1 MQAVF
6 AGAEFVH
13 FTDGVGQ
20 GGNLAQ
26 TFAHGVYG
34 FFGQSQAVEQGVVQ
48 TFLRS
53 LFHILGV
60 GGEDGGLVVFDEF
73 GSAQERSV
81 FLRGLGGSDNIGSLL
96 GGGRGAAD
104 VVLNVLHG
112 VSADKVGMG

>member
-26 TFAHGVYG
+26 TFAHIVYG

-48 TFLRS
+48 TFLRG
-53 LFHILGV
+53 LFHVLGV
-60 GGEDGGLVVFDEF
+60 GGEDGGLMVSDEF
-73 GSAQERSV
+73 GGAQERGV

-104 VVLNVLHG
+104 VVLDVLHG
-112 VSADKVGMG
+112 VSAGKVGMG

>member
-13 FTDGVGQ
+13 FADGVGQ

-34 FFGQSQAVEQGVVQ
+34 FFGQPQAVEQGIVQ
-48 TFLRS
+48 TFLRG

-60 GGEDGGLVVFDEF
+60 GSEDGGLVVFDEF
-73 GSAQERSV
+73 GGAQEHGV
-81 FLRGLGGSDNIGSLL
+81 FLRGLGGGNNIRCLL
-96 GGGRGAAD
+96 GGGRSAAD
-104 VVLNVLHG
+104 VVLDVLHG
-112 VSADKVGMG
+112 ISAEKVGMG

>member
-13 FTDGVGQ
+13 LTDRVGQ

-34 FFGQSQAVEQGVVQ
+34 FFAQPQAVEQGVVQ
-48 TFLRS
+48 TFLFG

-60 GGEDGGLVVFDEF
+60 GGEDGGLMVFDEF
-73 GSAQERSV
+73 GGAQERSV
-81 FLRGLGGSDNIGSLL
+81 FLRGFGGSDSIGSLL
-96 GGGRGAAD
+96 GGGRSAAD
-104 VVLNVLHG
+104 IVLNVLHG
-112 VSADKVGMG
+112 ISAGKVGMG